1 MDSQAMQASGKER
14 EARVREME
22 RRMDQ
27 GQAALDALE
36 AALDG
41 LDAALDGY
49 EAALPELTALAEYY
63 DGGDWRRDYEADE
76 AGKLPAG
83 MKRGVLSQDAL
94 FDLLTKQR
102 ELEER
107 LRKLSAAGR
116 I

>member
-22 RRMDQ
+22 RRMDE

-36 AALDG
+36 AALDS

-49 EAALPELTALAEYY
+49 EAARPELTALAEYY
-63 DGGDWRRDYEADE
+63 DGGDWRCDYEADE

-83 MKRGVLSQDAL
+83 LKRGVLSQDAL
-94 FDLLTKQR
+94 FDLLTKQK

-107 LRKLSAAGR
+107 LRKLSADDMT
-116 I
+116 

>member
-22 RRMDQ
+22 RRMDE

-36 AALDG
+36 AALDS

-76 AGKLPAG
+76 TGKLPAG
-83 MKRGVLSQDAL
+83 LKRGVLSQDAL
-94 FDLLTKQR
+94 FDLLTKQK

>member
-1 MDSQAMQASGKER
+1 MDSQAMQASCKER

-22 RRMDQ
+22 RRMDE

-36 AALDG
+36 AALDS

-49 EAALPELTALAEYY
+49 KAARPGLRTLAEYY

-83 MKRGVLSQDAL
+83 LKRGVLSQDAL
-94 FDLLTKQR
+94 FDLLTKQH

-107 LRKLSAAGR
+107 LRKLSADNMT
-116 I
+116 

>member
-22 RRMDQ
+22 RRMDE
-27 GQAALDALE
+27 GQMALDALE
-36 AALDG
+36 AALAS

-49 EAALPELTALAEYY
+49 EAALPELIALAEYY

-83 MKRGVLSQDAL
+83 LKRGVLSQDAL

>member
-22 RRMDQ
+22 RRMDE
-27 GQAALDALE
+27 GQVALDALE
-36 AALDG
+36 AALDS

-63 DGGDWRRDYEADE
+63 DGGDWRSDFEADE